1 MQHEI
6 PNDVNGDV
14 LRRLLASGD
23 NLSIARNI
31 DFEIIFP
38 DERSGMQF
46 IDDIEEKFDEV
57 RIRLRDEEF
66 RTRGLDWNVT
76 ACVVMV
82 PNHKDISELE
92 DFLET
97 AASPYGGEID
107 GWGCFTVES

>member
-1 MQHEI
+1 MQPEI
-6 PNDVNGDV
+6 PNDASRNV

-23 NLSIARNI
+23 DLSVARNI
-31 DFEIIFP
+31 DFEVVFP
-38 DERSGMQF
+38 DERSARQF
-46 IDDIEEKFDEV
+46 IEDVEEKFDEV

-82 PNHKDISELE
+82 PSHEDISEIE

-97 AASPYGGEID
+97 SAYPYGGEIE
-107 GWGCFTVES
+107 G